1 MIKEVIFTSFDI
13 LNFVLIAFF
22 WWFTIK
28 NYKTL
33 AKRIPVHFD
42 VEGKPDNF
50 GNKAFSFFTP
60 ALDLMFYVLF
70 ILSLIHI

>member
-70 ILSLIHI
+70 IFISKHP